1 MEMNKMNVFHW
12 HMTDDQSFPFQ
23 SKYFPELSEK
33 VIILI
38 VLEVTQILVSHL
50 ADVRR
55 KNYCHSFIQS
65 VITEKKSTFNSISL

>member
-38 VLEVTQILVSHL
+38 VLEVKQILVSHL

-55 KNYCHSFIQS
+55 
-65 VITEKKSTFNSISL
+65 

>member
-12 HMTDDQSFPFQ
+12 HMTDDQSFPFE

-33 VIILI
+33 VIVILYILI

-50 ADVRR
+50 ADVRG
-55 KNYCHSFIQS
+55 
-65 VITEKKSTFNSISL
+65 